1 MVYQVKLSP
10 TGPWHRREV
19 DPSGIG
25 NGHTA
30 CGLPID
36 GAYLSR
42 EHVLDDRPCPVCFTH
57 RERDTGEMKKIE
69 KEALEIK
76 RASELVEQWERE
88 RTPHPSNHD
97 DEITDEH
104 EPTGE
109 HRPALPSSREES
121 GEIDTD
127 DNKKGGS

>member
-42 EHVLDDRPCPVCFTH
+42 EHVLDDRLCPVCFTH

-88 RTPHPSNHD
+88 GVPANPRTWLISTARFRTID
-97 DEITDEH
+97 RQRRDAD
-104 EPTGE
+104 
-109 HRPALPSSREES
+109 RLRSADPAAKAGR
-121 GEIDTD
+121 
-127 DNKKGGS
+127 